1 MDWDAI
7 GLTVRLALS
16 TAGLLFLLAVPLA
29 HWLAMT
35 SWRGRTV
42 IEAIVALPLVLPPTV
57 VGFYLLMAIGPHG
70 PLGAAYRSLTGEIL
84 PFSFGGILLASV
96 IFNVPFAVRPL
107 VAGFESVD
115 RRLIGMSRTLGNGPL
130 RTFFTVTL
138 PLSWQ
143 GLLASLVLT
152 FAHTLGEFGVVL
164 MVGGNI
170 PGVTRTLSI
179 AIYDNVQAMD
189 YDAANRSALLLLGV
203 AFIVMWIT
211 TVLGRR
217 RLPV

>member
-7 GLTVRLALS
+7 GLTTRLALS
-16 TAGLLFLLAVPLA
+16 TAVILFVFAVPLA

-35 SWRGRTV
+35 KWRGKTV
-42 IEAIVALPLVLPPTV
+42 IEALVALPLVLPPTV
-57 VGFYLLMAIGPHG
+57 VGFYLLMAMGPNG
-70 PLGAAYRSLTGEIL
+70 PLGSSYRSLTGEML
-84 PFSFGGILLASV
+84 PFTFGGILLASI
-96 IFNVPFAVRPL
+96 IFNIPFSVRPL
-107 VAGFESVD
+107 VSGFESVD
-115 RRLIGMSRTLGNGPL
+115 RRLIDMSRTLGNGRL
-130 RTFFTVTL
+130 KTFFKVTL

-143 GLLASLVLT
+143 GLLTSLVLT

-170 PGVTRTLSI
+170 PGETRTLSI

-189 YDAANRSALLLLGV
+189 YAAANRSALLLLAT
-203 AFIVMWIT
+203 AFVVMWIT

-217 RLPV
+217 RMPI

>member
-1 MDWDAI
+1 VDWDAI
-7 GLTVRLALS
+7 ALTTRLALS
-16 TAGLLFLLAVPLA
+16 TAGILFLFAVPLA
-29 HWLAMT
+29 HWIAMT
-35 SWRGRTV
+35 KWRGKTV
-42 IEAIVALPLVLPPTV
+42 LEALIALQLVLPPTV
-57 VGFYLLMAIGPHG
+57 VGFYLLMAMGPNG
-70 PLGAAYRSLTGEIL
+70 PFGAVYHELTGGML
-84 PFSFGGILLASV
+84 PFSFGGILIASI

-115 RRLIGMSRTLGNGPL
+115 RRLIDMSRTLGNGRL
-130 RTFFTVTL
+130 KTFFTVTL

-170 PGVTRTLSI
+170 PGTTRTLSI
-179 AIYDNVQAMD
+179 AIYDNVQSMNYA
-189 YDAANRSALLLLGV
+189 AANRSALVLLGV
-203 AFIVMWIT
+203 AFVVMWIT

-217 RLPV
+217 RMPV

>member
-7 GLTVRLALS
+7 ALTTRLALS
-16 TAGLLFLLAVPLA
+16 TAGILFLFAVPLA
-29 HWLAMT
+29 HWIAMT
-35 SWRGRTV
+35 KWRGKTV
-42 IEAIVALPLVLPPTV
+42 LEAIIALPLVLPPTV
-57 VGFYLLMAIGPHG
+57 VGFYLLMAMGPNG
-70 PLGAAYRSLTGEIL
+70 PFGAVYHELTGGML
-84 PFSFGGILLASV
+84 PFSFGGILIASI

-115 RRLIGMSRTLGNGPL
+115 RRLIDMSRTLGNGRL
-130 RTFFTVTL
+130 KTFFTVTL

-170 PGVTRTLSI
+170 PGTTRTLSI
-179 AIYDNVQAMD
+179 AIYDNVQSMNYA
-189 YDAANRSALLLLGV
+189 AANRSALVLLGV
-203 AFIVMWIT
+203 AFVVMWIT

-217 RLPV
+217 RMPV